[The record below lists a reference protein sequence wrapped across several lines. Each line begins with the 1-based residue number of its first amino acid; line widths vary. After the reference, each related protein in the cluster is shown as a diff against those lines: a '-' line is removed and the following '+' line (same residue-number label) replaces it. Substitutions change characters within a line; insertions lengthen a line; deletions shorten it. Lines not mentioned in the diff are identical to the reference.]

1 MLNFAENFQ
10 EKVSF
15 VGRKC
20 LPVSHRDLSSIPMLK
35 KKINMAEPG
44 GVTFISSQRQVD
56 LCEDKGQPGLHS
68 KF

>member
-35 KKINMAEPG
+35 KNLIWQNLVVSLLSAP
-44 GVTFISSQRQVD
+44 RD
-56 LCEDKGQPGLHS
+56 R
-68 KF
+68 